1 MGVVEGGEG
10 AGDAAGEAGGKSA
23 GDSVEGVRCC

>member
-1 MGVVEGGEG
+1 VGVVEGGEG